1 MCTPTHALLLSHI
14 DTARHPLL
22 PAGSLHRI
30 NQEEREGRVC
40 DEEEEE
46 RDEKENESKAR
57 CCFVEDDGACC
68 LRLDLA
74 LFVCLFVYLCVFYFV
89 LFCLLLRRRSI

>member
-1 MCTPTHALLLSHI
+1 M
-14 DTARHPLL
+14 PLL
-22 PAGSLHRI
+22 PAGSRHRI
-30 NQEEREGRVC
+30 KQEGKGGRVC
-40 DEEEEE
+40 DKEKEE

-74 LFVCLFVYLCVFYFV
+74 LFVCLFVYLCVFLFCFV
-89 LFCLLLRRRSI
+89 LFVAEEKKHLKSKR